1 MKILVTGGLGFIGSN
16 FILNVL
22 SKNEEISIINLDDEL
37 FGSNSMSL
45 QEIET
50 SENYEF
56 VKGNITDSELVS
68 NLVKKSDV
76 VINFA
81 AESHVD
87 RSISNAKPF
96 IDSNIYGVFT
106 ILEAIKKFG
115 KKLVHISTDEVF
127 GSLEK
132 ESADENYRF
141 NPSSPYSA
149 SKASAELLI
158 NSFFVTY
165 DCDCMITRCTN
176 NYGPRQFLEKLIPKA
191 IFYSNN
197 NKKIPIY
204 GTGNNIRDWIHVDD
218 HCEAIFKVLQNGKK
232 GSAYNISSDNEIDNI
247 TIIKKILTIMKKP
260 VEMIEYVNDR
270 PGHDF
275 RYSMNSLKIR
285 KELGWSPKIS
295 FEKGLKNTINWYLE
309 NEKWWKN
316 VSQESLVPEWQKK
329 N

>member
-16 FILNVL
+16 FILNIL
-22 SKNEEISIINLDDEL
+22 SKNKNISIINLDDKL
-37 FGSNSMSL
+37 FGSNSLSL
-45 QEIET
+45 KKIE
-50 SENYEF
+50 SLENYEF
-56 VKGNITDSELVS
+56 VKGNITDNQLISKMVEKCDS
-68 NLVKKSDV
+68 

-316 VSQESLVPEWQKK
+316 VSQESLVPEWKKK

>member
-96 IDSNIYGVFT
+96 IDSNINGIFT
-106 ILEAIKKFG
+106 ILEAIRKYD
-115 KKLVHISTDEVF
+115 KKLVHISTD
-127 GSLEK
+127 
-132 ESADENYRF
+132 
-141 NPSSPYSA
+141 
-149 SKASAELLI
+149 
-158 NSFFVTY
+158 
-165 DCDCMITRCTN
+165 
-176 NYGPRQFLEKLIPKA
+176 
-191 IFYSNN
+191 
-197 NKKIPIY
+197 
-204 GTGNNIRDWIHVDD
+204 
-218 HCEAIFKVLQNGKK
+218 
-232 GSAYNISSDNEIDNI
+232 
-247 TIIKKILTIMKKP
+247 
-260 VEMIEYVNDR
+260 
-270 PGHDF
+270 
-275 RYSMNSLKIR
+275 
-285 KELGWSPKIS
+285 
-295 FEKGLKNTINWYLE
+295 
-309 NEKWWKN
+309 
-316 VSQESLVPEWQKK
+316 
-329 N
+329 